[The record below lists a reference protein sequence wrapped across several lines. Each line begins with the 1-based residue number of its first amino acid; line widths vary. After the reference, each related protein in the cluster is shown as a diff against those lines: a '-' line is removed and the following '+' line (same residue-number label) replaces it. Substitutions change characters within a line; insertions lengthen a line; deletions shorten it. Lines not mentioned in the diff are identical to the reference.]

1 MKTIIING
9 THVQVSPETY
19 MRILKIA
26 LERSLPFSA
35 AIAFCL
41 QKII

>member
-9 THVQVSPETY
+9 THVHVSPETY

-26 LERSLPFSA
+26 LERNLPLSA
-35 AIAFCL
+35 AISFCL
-41 QKII
+41 QKVI